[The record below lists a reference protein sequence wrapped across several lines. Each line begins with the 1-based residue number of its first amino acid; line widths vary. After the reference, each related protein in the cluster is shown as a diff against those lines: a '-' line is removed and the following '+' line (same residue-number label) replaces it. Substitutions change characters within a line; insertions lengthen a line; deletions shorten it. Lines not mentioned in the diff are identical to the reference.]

1 MLRQI
6 QASCRGLFRHNVV
19 PQYTAV
25 RYSSSSPIPNEDLV
39 LGDQQ
44 DITDPVMEW
53 IQSEGNVG
61 PLDIDSIVDVPLQA
75 LPIEKK
81 PIYLTM
87 SSLLGR
93 SKSEPR
99 SSTFAIPLSHDVFGQ
114 NLRRDILHA
123 CVVYHLDGLRQ
134 GTASTKTRT
143 EVSGSNRKIRPQK
156 GTGRARLGDIRS
168 PSIRG
173 GGTAFGPKPRDF
185 KTLLPRKVRELGMRI
200 ALSAKL
206 RDGQLG
212 AVSTLEW
219 PTPKTKSLRI
229 RVEELGWTD
238 RTLFVTGKSEIPEA
252 LNLASRN
259 IPTLL
264 CETASNATVYDVL
277 RWKRVILDI
286 EAIEWFE
293 RELGPQQK
301 HELIVP
307 LESRDSAL
315 NSPTSEAPAS

>member
-6 QASCRGLFRHNVV
+6 RASYGGVLRQSARPQCVTVRH
-19 PQYTAV
+19 
-25 RYSSSSPIPNEDLV
+25 SSSSPIPNEDLV

-44 DITDPVMEW
+44 DITDPVMKW
-53 IQSEGNVG
+53 IESEGEVG
-61 PLDIDSIVDVPLQA
+61 PLDIDSIIDPPLQA
-75 LPIEKK
+75 LPIERK
-81 PIYLTM
+81 PIHLTM
-87 SSLLGR
+87 STLLVR
-93 SKSEPR
+93 AKSEPR
-99 SSTFAIPLSHDVFGQ
+99 SSTLAVPLSYDVFGQ

-134 GTASTKTRT
+134 GTASTKTRA

-229 RVEELGWTD
+229 RVGELGWTD
-238 RTLFVTGKSEIPEA
+238 RTLFLTGKNEIPEA

-264 CETASNATVYDVL
+264 CQTAANATVYDVL

-293 RELGPQQK
+293 RELGFQQK
-301 HELIVP
+301 HGLVVP
-307 LESRDSAL
+307 LESRDNASDSA
-315 NSPTSEAPAS
+315 TSETLSS

>member
-6 QASCRGLFRHNVV
+6 QASWRGLLRHNT
-19 PQYTAV
+19 QYIAL
-25 RYSSSSPIPNEDLV
+25 RRSSSVPVPNEDLV

-53 IQSEGNVG
+53 INSEGDIG
-61 PLDIDSIVDVPLQA
+61 PLDLDSIVDAPLQA

-87 SSLLGR
+87 SSLLIR
-93 SKSEPR
+93 AKSEPR
-99 SSTFAIPLSHDVFGQ
+99 AATLAIPLSQDVFGQ

-123 CVVYHLDGLRQ
+123 CVIHYLDGLRQ
-134 GTASTKTRT
+134 GTASTKTRA

-200 ALSAKL
+200 ALSVKL

-212 AVSTLEW
+212 AVSSLEW
-219 PTPKTKSLRI
+219 PTPKTKSLRT
-229 RVEELGWTD
+229 RVGELGWTD
-238 RTLFVTGKSEIPEA
+238 RTLFLTGKNEVPEA
-252 LNLASRN
+252 LGLASRN
-259 IPTLL
+259 ISSLL
-264 CETASNATVYDVL
+264 CKTAANATVYDIL

-293 RELGPQQK
+293 RELGFKPK

-307 LESRDSAL
+307 LESRDGPVIS
-315 NSPTSEAPAS
+315 TDASS

>member
-6 QASCRGLFRHNVV
+6 QASWRGLLRQSPRYV
-19 PQYTAV
+19 AL
-25 RYSSSSPIPNEDLV
+25 RYSSSAPVPNEDIV

-53 IQSEGNVG
+53 INSEGEVG
-61 PLDIDSIVDVPLQA
+61 PLDIDSIVNAPLQA

-81 PIYLTM
+81 PIYLAM
-87 SSLLGR
+87 SSLLIR
-93 SKSEPR
+93 AKSEPR
-99 SSTFAIPLSHDVFGQ
+99 ASTLAVPLSQDIFGQ

-123 CVVYHLDGLRQ
+123 CVIHYLDGLRQ
-134 GTASTKTRT
+134 GTASTKTRA
-143 EVSGSNRKIRPQK
+143 EVSGSGRKIRPQK

-173 GGTAFGPKPRDF
+173 GGVAFGPKPRDF

-212 AVSTLEW
+212 AVSSLEW
-219 PTPKTKSLRI
+219 PTPKTKSLWT
-229 RVEELGWTD
+229 RVSELGWTD
-238 RTLFVTGKSEIPEA
+238 RTLFLTGKSEVPEA

-259 IPTLL
+259 IPSLL
-264 CETASNATVYDVL
+264 CETAANATVYDVL
-277 RWKRVILDI
+277 KWKRVILDI

-293 RELGPQQK
+293 RELAAKPK

-307 LESRDSAL
+307 LESRDSIEKSA
-315 NSPTSEAPAS
+315 SSDAPSA

>member
-1 MLRQI
+1 MFRQI
-6 QASCRGLFRHNVV
+6 QASCRGLFRHNVA

-93 SKSEPR
+93 AKSEPK
-99 SSTFAIPLSHDVFGQ
+99 SSTFAISLSHDVFGQ

-134 GTASTKTRT
+134 GTASTKTRA

-238 RTLFVTGKSEIPEA
+238 RTLFLTGKSEIPEA

-307 LESRDSAL
+307 LESRDSAS
-315 NSPTSEAPAS
+315 NSSTSEAPAS

>member
-1 MLRQI
+1 M
-6 QASCRGLFRHNVV
+6 
-19 PQYTAV
+19 T
-25 RYSSSSPIPNEDLV
+25 
-39 LGDQQ
+39 
-44 DITDPVMEW
+44 
-53 IQSEGNVG
+53 
-61 PLDIDSIVDVPLQA
+61 A

-87 SSLLGR
+87 SSLLIR
-93 SKSEPR
+93 AKSEPKA
-99 SSTFAIPLSHDVFGQ
+99 STLAIPLSQDVFGQ

-123 CVVYHLDGLRQ
+123 CVVHHLDGLRQ
-134 GTASTKTRT
+134 GTASTKTRA

-185 KTLLPRKVRELGMRI
+185 RTLLPRKVRELGMRI
-200 ALSAKL
+200 ALSSKL

-212 AVSTLEW
+212 AVSSLEW
-219 PTPKTKSLRI
+219 PTPKTKSLRT
-229 RVEELGWTD
+229 RVGELGWTD
-238 RTLFVTGKSEIPEA
+238 RTLFLTGKNEVSEA

-259 IPTLL
+259 IPSLL
-264 CETASNATVYDVL
+264 CATAVNATVYDIL
-277 RWKRVILDI
+277 KWKRVILDI

-293 RELGPQQK
+293 RELGPQPK

-307 LESRDSAL
+307 LESRDEAVRSTLNDASA
-315 NSPTSEAPAS
+315 S

>member
-1 MLRQI
+1 MSTL
-6 QASCRGLFRHNVV
+6 L
-19 PQYTAV
+19 V
-25 RYSSSSPIPNEDLV
+25 R
-39 LGDQQ
+39 
-44 DITDPVMEW
+44 
-53 IQSEGNVG
+53 
-61 PLDIDSIVDVPLQA
+61 A
-75 LPIEKK
+75 
-81 PIYLTM
+81 
-87 SSLLGR
+87 
-93 SKSEPR
+93 KSEPR
-99 SSTFAIPLSHDVFGQ
+99 SSTLAVPLSYDVFGQ

-134 GTASTKTRT
+134 GTASTKTRA

-229 RVEELGWTD
+229 RVGELGWTD
-238 RTLFVTGKSEIPEA
+238 RTLFLTGKNEIPEA

-264 CETASNATVYDVL
+264 CQTAANATVYDVL

-293 RELGPQQK
+293 RELGFQQK
-301 HELIVP
+301 HGLVVP
-307 LESRDSAL
+307 LESRDNASDSA
-315 NSPTSEAPAS
+315 TSETLSS